1 MGECGS
7 NWTHIFGITLLGG
20 ALYNGPIEF
29 PQYFVK
35 LFVKLIYQLNS
46 VIRIEG
52 LCFGSVRKKKK
63 KIKGLFSCSLNPGDI
78 FTLFLSF

>member
-1 MGECGS
+1 MLQLLLNTEVWVSVGP

-20 ALYNGPIEF
+20 ALSNGPIEF

-63 KIKGLFSCSLNPGDI
+63 KD
-78 FTLFLSF
+78 

>member
-7 NWTHIFGITLLGG
+7 SWTHIFGITLLGG
-20 ALYNGPIEF
+20 AFSNGPIEF

-52 LCFGSVRKKKK
+52 LCFGSVSKEKN
-63 KIKGLFSCSLNPGDI
+63 KGLKVCLAVR
-78 FTLFLSF
+78 